1 MIISRFVRQSVLAV
15 CLFMIAI
22 SAFAQAQ
29 PESREYTPV
38 EGQEGKDVIWL
49 PTAQTLVDKM
59 LDLAKFTPQDYV
71 IDLGSGDGRTVI
83 TATKR
88 GARAL
93 GIEYNPDMVALSK
106 RNAAREGVTDK
117 AQFIQGDLFESDFS
131 QATVITMF
139 LLPEINLKL
148 RPQILNLKPGTRIV
162 SNTFTMGEWTADETA
177 TVEEGEKCS
186 TYCTALLWIVPA
198 KVEGTWRLPQGEL
211 TLNQSF
217 QMFSGTLKSGANT
230 VPVTNGKLRGDLIN
244 FSVGDANYT
253 GRVTGSTMQG
263 TFESHGSITKWD
275 ATQVSKVI
283 VGSIRKTEVSDTS
296 FLLKFGFMPVERSE
310 AWSSSSLTQLTH
322 GGVVAR

>member
-1 MIISRFVRQSVLAV
+1 MIISRFVRQSVLAL
-15 CLFMIAI
+15 CLFMIAL

-83 TATKR
+83 TAAKR

-106 RNAAREGVTDK
+106 LNAAREGVTDK

-162 SNTFTMGEWTADETA
+162 SNTFTMEEWTADETA

-211 TLNQSF
+211 TLKQSF

-230 VPVTNGKLRGDLIN
+230 VSVTNGKLRGDLIN

-263 TFESHGSITKWD
+263 TFESHGSTTKWD

-283 VGSIRKTEVSDTS
+283 VGSVRKTEVSDTS
-296 FLLKFGFMPVERSE
+296 FLLKFGFMLVERSE
-310 AWSSSSLTQLTH
+310 ARSSSSLTQLTH